1 MRRRHRPRR
10 LWTLSK
16 QSQSTSLSATSINDN
31 AQAMLDYATAI
42 SQLQTAKGMNQTDIA
57 SALAEVDKKHKRI
70 GQAAADVKEVA
81 DLVIE
86 DFYAAVKKYVSD
98 DVSSSSSAE
107 TAAESLGSVRP
118 ASEPENSQFWSVAIF
133 GTLAMAAALMATM
146 RVRHGASVIKPSPLL
161 G

>member
-107 TAAESLGSVRP
+107 TAAESSAETAAESLGSVRP
-118 ASEPENSQFWSVAIF
+118 ASEPENSQFWSVAI
-133 GTLAMAAALMATM
+133 LA
-146 RVRHGASVIKPSPLL
+146 R
-161 G
+161 